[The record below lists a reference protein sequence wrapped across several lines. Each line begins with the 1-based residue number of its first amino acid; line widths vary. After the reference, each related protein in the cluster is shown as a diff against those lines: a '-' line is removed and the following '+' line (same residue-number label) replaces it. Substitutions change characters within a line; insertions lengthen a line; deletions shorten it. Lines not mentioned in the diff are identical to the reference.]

1 MNAIFSPHILSV
13 ECFKP
18 ADFPT
23 LSVRDG
29 NFTSSHNIRPTLVVE
44 YGVCG
49 REDVPFVDQGAAVR
63 NSIIRSKIRPLII
76 RQEDTGV
83 AKEHH
88 WLEILQLFRV
98 RLSKCNLFCLPFP
111 GTLSPK
117 LGV

>member
-1 MNAIFSPHILSV
+1 MPFFHHTFVSGV
-13 ECFKP
+13 CFKL

-29 NFTSSHNIRPTLVVE
+29 NFTGSHNIRPTLVVE
-44 YGVCG
+44 YGVCS

-88 WLEILQLFRV
+88 WLELLQLFRV

-111 GTLSPK
+111 GTPSPK